1 MVDVIQIVLQTAKLV
16 LLQILVTLVM
26 KAFSKVA
33 PLAQHV
39 SLIVRLAQMPQP
51 VILVILNIGPIQLQT
66 PQNLFAQNV
75 LTTVMLVPL
84 LLHVIHAQVA
94 ISSLMLQIPPPVQ
107 VVLLT
112 VRPAQIPQHVALVT
126 LAILLIPPMEAF
138 VGNAL
143 IIVTLVLTKI
153 IVRLLVVLLATLKAP
168 ANVFQFVLIIAPLV
182 PLLELVTLV
191 TLTIS
196 LIPARLVQ
204 HVPIIVIL
212 VLQLVVPQLV
222 VMQLISTRLEAV
234 FQFALIIA
242 PLVALLEPVPNVTP
256 NSGLVTPPHVQA
268 VQPIVTPVPVVPPV
282 RLMVVPQVINTLPPQ
297 TPAHLSLLAHQIVSV
312 VKLLALAQ
320 CVKPIIF

>member
-26 KAFSKVA
+26 KAFSEVA

-39 SLIVRLAQMPQP
+39 LLIVRPAQMLQLAQ
-51 VILVILNIGPIQLQT
+51 LVILNISLL
-66 PQNLFAQNV
+66 PQILFAQNV

-84 LLHVIHAQVA
+84 LPHVVHAQVA
-94 ISSLMLQIPPPVQ
+94 ISLLMLQIPPSVQ

-126 LAILLIPPMEAF
+126 LAILLMPPMEAF
-138 VGNAL
+138 VENAL
-143 IIVTLVLTKI
+143 LIVILVMTKI
-153 IVRLLVVLLATLKAP
+153 IVRLLVVLMATLKAP

-191 TLTIS
+191 TLTFS

-204 HVPIIVIL
+204 HVLIIVIL

-222 VMQLISTRLEAV
+222 VMQLMRANLEFV
-234 FQFALIIA
+234 IQFVLLIA
-242 PLVALLEPVPNVTP
+242 PLVPLQELVPHVTQ
-256 NSGLVTPPHVQA
+256 NSGLVTPPHVQT
-268 VQPIVTPVPVVPPV
+268 VQPIVIPVPVEPPV

-297 TPAHLSLLAHQIVSV
+297 TPAHSLLLAHQIVSV
-312 VKLLALAQ
+312 VKLRALVQ
-320 CVKPIIF
+320 CAKPIIF